1 VLTRLLS
8 SACVLLA
15 IISYAEARPATFA
28 MTCAQATATVSAQ
41 GAIVMS
47 TGQHTF
53 DRFVS
58 HAGYCALGEYADLA
72 WAPTL
77 DSPRCTVGYVCR
89 YRPAPWE
96 FD

>member
-1 VLTRLLS
+1 
-8 SACVLLA
+8 
-15 IISYAEARPATFA
+15 
-28 MTCAQATATVSAQ
+28 MTCAQAAAAVAAQ

-47 TGQHTF
+47 TGQHTY

-58 HAGYCALGEYADLA
+58 SAGYCALGEYADLG

-77 DSPRCTVGYVCR
+77 DSPRCTIGYVCR

-96 FD
+96 FDD